1 MKSIAENNIWCC
13 HGNLRM
19 SFSEQ
24 DKTAEAER
32 LEFMRL
38 AFKSGDL
45 RIPIPVALFA
55 WKLLDVTEIWSSK
68 KPNFLKGNQAK
79 IERFHK
85 SLSTARKKIQEIS
98 FVNNTDPQTKTAS
111 NVTR

>member
-1 MKSIAENNIWCC
+1 MT
-13 HGNLRM
+13 
-19 SFSEQ
+19 FSEQ
-24 DKTAEAER
+24 DKSAEKER

-68 KPNFLKGNQAK
+68 KPSFLEENKAT

-85 SLSTARKKIQEIS
+85 SLYSAQKKNS
-98 FVNNTDPQTKTAS
+98 RN
-111 NVTR
+111 